1 MTIAF
6 HQCLA
11 RIDTNSIIA
20 ELISQDHPSPINGVF
35 EEPLH
40 VVALQQ
46 TLRPGPSEGRYRLP
60 GAAGHFSDIG
70 RLIVMPAEVPLE
82 VRAAGGLHQA
92 VRCLFPHTVLE
103 EYGGSCDLY
112 DRHIL
117 SSCLNLRHRG
127 ITEILA
133 RLRHELQAPGL
144 ASVALTEALGTTLVI
159 ELARHLN
166 EHPRQPTA
174 YRGGLTRHKFRMI
187 TEYVESRE
195 SCPSLSDL
203 SDLTGIS
210 LRHLTRAFKQTTGGT
225 VYAYIEQIRYQKA
238 QSLLADTDLLM
249 KDIAHRLGFS
259 CSSSFSVAFRKIAGE
274 APQDYRKRARS
285 MRSYAMTSSTTH

>member
-1 MTIAF
+1 MQSAF
-6 HQCLA
+6 QQCLS
-11 RIDTNSIIA
+11 RIDTKSVVA
-20 ELISQDHPSPINGVF
+20 EFISQELPVPMTEVF
-35 EEPLH
+35 EEQHH

-46 TLRPGPSEGRYRLP
+46 TLRPGLSEGRYRLP
-60 GAAGHFSDIG
+60 EGPGHFTDIG
-70 RLIVMPAEVPLE
+70 RLIVMPAELPLE
-82 VRAAGGLHQA
+82 VRSAGGLRQA
-92 VRCLFPHTVLE
+92 VRCVFPQSVLE
-103 EYGGSCDLY
+103 EYGSSCDLY

-127 ITEILA
+127 IAEILQ
-133 RLRHELQAPGL
+133 RLRQELQSPGL

-159 ELARHLN
+159 ELARHIN
-166 EHPRQPTA
+166 DHPRQPMA
-174 YRGGLTRHKFRMI
+174 YRGGLTRQKLRMI
-187 TEYVESRE
+187 TDYVEAHE

-225 VYAYIEQIRYQKA
+225 VYAYIEQVRYQKA
-238 QSLLADTDLLM
+238 QSLLADSDLLM

-274 APQDYRKRARS
+274 APQDYRKRMRA
-285 MRSYAMTSSTTH
+285 MRSYTMASKVRH